1 MINKLNIDLIKILK
15 FINLFSPK
23 FLKKRIKKKFFKYN
37 FLPTTLKDLPKNNYP
52 EKFNYNDQKEL
63 ISKFKLQNK
72 QSSFMTCPHL
82 ISLLSARFKNNQEF
96 SFLDI
101 GGDSIDFF
109 LELKK
114 NFKNVKYYVFNQKN
128 LLDVFMRLKMDFDL
142 ENLNIISEISKIN
155 NNKYDFINFGSCI
168 QYFSNYE
175 DFLNNIINLK
185 SRYLFFSGLPNYT
198 SDKDILKKNMIV
210 KQVNV
215 FPQINYL
222 YLINKDH
229 FYNIFLKKRYN
240 LCFEN
245 KNTTDKIN
253 FDNFN
258 NFVEKI
264 NYIDVMFEN
273 NNL

>member
-1 MINKLNIDLIKILK
+1 MINKLNIDLVKILK
-15 FINLFSPK
+15 FANLFLPK
-23 FLKKRIKKKFFKYN
+23 VLKKKIKKNFFKYY
-37 FLPTTLKDLPKNNYP
+37 FLPTILKDLPENNYP

-82 ISLLSARFKNNQEF
+82 IFLLSTRFKNNQEF

-101 GGDSIDFF
+101 GGDSIDFY

-128 LLDVFMRLKMDFDL
+128 LLDVFMKLKVDFDL
-142 ENLNIISEISKIN
+142 ENLNIISKISEIK

-198 SDKDILKKNMIV
+198 SNNNAFKKDMIV

-222 YLINKDH
+222 YFINKSH
-229 FYNIFLKKRYN
+229 FYNIFLKKRYI
-240 LCFEN
+240 LSFED
-245 KNTTDKIN
+245 KNMTDKIN

-258 NFVEKI
+258 NFFEKTD
-264 NYIDVMFEN
+264 YTDVMFEN